1 MDQSVGR
8 VLIVDDEMINIKV
21 LIATLEGFDC
31 IIAKD
36 GERAIEL
43 ARGSIPPDLI
53 LLDVIMPDM
62 SGYEVCTQLKK
73 DALTKDIPIIF
84 ITSKDEVE
92 DEAKGLEMGAV
103 DYITKPFSP
112 SIVRARVTNH
122 IQLKKQRDTL
132 LKLNVTDPLTNI
144 PNRRLFDDTLDYECR
159 SASRTQTPLSLIMI
173 DIDHFKQIND
183 SEGHQFGDECLQRVA
198 MELKRAITRS
208 TDLVARYGGEEF
220 VALLPATD
228 QQGAYEI
235 AERMRECVAKI
246 CFSAP
251 HENTQ
256 ISISL
261 GLTSPS
267 PGSTFEPESLIA
279 AADEKLYQAKESGRN
294 RTCF

>member
-1 MDQSVGR
+1 MDESVGR

-73 DALTKDIPIIF
+73 DTLTKDIPIIF

-122 IQLKKQRDTL
+122 IQLKKQRDIL

-144 PNRRLFDDTLDYECR
+144 PNRRLFNDTLEYECR

-220 VALLPATD
+220 IALLPATD

-235 AERMRECVAKI
+235 AERMRESVAEI
-246 CFSAP
+246 SFSAP
-251 HENTQ
+251 HENIQ

-261 GLTSPS
+261 GLASPT
-267 PGSTFEPESLIA
+267 PGTTFEPESLIA

-294 RTCF
+294 RICF

>member
-1 MDQSVGR
+1 MDESVGR

-235 AERMRECVAKI
+235 AERMRESVAGI

-261 GLTSPS
+261 GLTSIS

-294 RTCF
+294 RICF

>member
-1 MDQSVGR
+1 MDESVGR